1 MQCLNT
7 FHLTKLIHVR
17 ATDQRK
23 MLNHL
28 NQMTN
33 VTLEVQLLP
42 IRVHISNTPDQAVHP
57 TG

>member
-1 MQCLNT
+1 MQYLNT
-7 FHLTKLIHVR
+7 LHLTKLIHAR

-33 VTLEVQLLP
+33 VTLEVQL
-42 IRVHISNTPDQAVHP
+42 
-57 TG
+57 